1 MKLSSRHIIPLM
13 LVCVMLTGLFSS
25 CQRKPL
31 YLAQR
36 GTLDINVSVYDIQL
50 ELLWGVSWK
59 TDWQYLWDESLYG
72 YIGYTEPSGVR
83 ANVYTVNEDYH
94 RSKYTT
100 RNFSTN
106 GGRVSLTT
114 NNTYDMMFHNNDTE
128 YILYATDD
136 STYYYATTRSNTRS
150 SYTRSHSTITNH
162 NQPDQLFGTY
172 IHDLYVSDDP
182 DEYTVEEDEDGYL
195 VYVYNVNAE
204 LTPYTMIYLFQVMIL
219 NNYDEVGQRITGAE
233 GITASGMAGGVD
245 LFNRLN
251 DSTRIVAITQDD
263 IKPIQDNRE
272 LTLPDGQKVV
282 GDIFA
287 ARMMTWGLPGINPL
301 DHINNKENIQL
312 YDSIYGG
319 IGLQLRNGT
328 IYPVQQ
334 NISEQML
341 EHPSGGVIT
350 LVIDAAAIP
359 DSIIGGKPQP
369 GGGFDASVDGW
380 DNEIN
385 TDIII

>member
-13 LVCVMLTGLFSS
+13 LVCVMLTGLVSS

-83 ANVYTVNEDYH
+83 ANVYTINEDYH

-136 STYYYATTRSNTRS
+136 STYYYATTRSS
-150 SYTRSHSTITNH
+150 
-162 NQPDQLFGTY
+162 
-172 IHDLYVSDDP
+172 
-182 DEYTVEEDEDGYL
+182 
-195 VYVYNVNAE
+195 
-204 LTPYTMIYLFQVMIL
+204 
-219 NNYDEVGQRITGAE
+219 
-233 GITASGMAGGVD
+233 
-245 LFNRLN
+245 
-251 DSTRIVAITQDD
+251 
-263 IKPIQDNRE
+263 
-272 LTLPDGQKVV
+272 
-282 GDIFA
+282 
-287 ARMMTWGLPGINPL
+287 PL
-301 DHINNKENIQL
+301 A
-312 YDSIYGG
+312 
-319 IGLQLRNGT
+319 
-328 IYPVQQ
+328 P
-334 NISEQML
+334 
-341 EHPSGGVIT
+341 
-350 LVIDAAAIP
+350 
-359 DSIIGGKPQP
+359 
-369 GGGFDASVDGW
+369 ASVCSGAVTLRICGRDLKWQGRLRLW
-380 DNEIN
+380 WMKCESSP
-385 TDIII
+385 

>member
-1 MKLSSRHIIPLM
+1 
-13 LVCVMLTGLFSS
+13 
-25 CQRKPL
+25 
-31 YLAQR
+31 
-36 GTLDINVSVYDIQL
+36 
-50 ELLWGVSWK
+50 
-59 TDWQYLWDESLYG
+59 
-72 YIGYTEPSGVR
+72 
-83 ANVYTVNEDYH
+83 
-94 RSKYTT
+94 
-100 RNFSTN
+100 
-106 GGRVSLTT
+106 
-114 NNTYDMMFHNNDTE
+114 MMFHNNDTE